1 MKKSKLALCA
11 FSLFAGMCAHAAYP
25 EAISLESKKGTI
37 DYDRLEAAVQQRTKA
52 PDWNGARPPDWNGVQ
67 SFLARFE
74 NGGSYI
80 LASSVVIRLN
90 PNFKG
95 TGYPNG
101 RGWCEF
107 DFFDQ
112 NYRYVNGLRVNIRD
126 HDDTNVCNWI
136 EGVSAVTYKGQ
147 PALLTTVQYHRG
159 IDPAKTVDEIGNN
172 YHRFTALLV
181 LTPHPDGSL
190 SIRQDDSCLGPE
202 NQIGELAV
210 ARKRITECSR

>member
-11 FSLFAGMCAHAAYP
+11 FSTIVGLCAQTVFSKTLSLDKP
-25 EAISLESKKGTI
+25 EGVF
-37 DYDRLEAAVQQRTKA
+37 DDRLEAAVKQRPEFYWWDGQDA
-52 PDWNGARPPDWNGVQ
+52 YRV
-67 SFLARFE
+67 RFE
-74 NGGSYI
+74 NGSAYF
-80 LASSVVIRLN
+80 LTSSTMMSPIVKPV
-90 PNFKG
+90 
-95 TGYPNG
+95 TQGYPGG

-112 NYRYVNGLRVNIRD
+112 NYRYVTGIRVNIQD
-126 HDDTNVCNWI
+126 HNDTNVCNWI

-159 IDPAKTVDEIGNN
+159 IDPAKTIEDIGNN

-181 LTPHPDGSL
+181 LTSHRDGSL

-202 NQIGELAV
+202 NQIGKLAT
-210 ARKRITECSR
+210 ARKCIAECSQ